1 MSKEI
6 VDLFEYIL
14 DSIEPRWRTNEAV
27 VETLNKIRNEKS
39 KKFVPPT
46 LEEVVQELRSQ
57 KVKYYQ
63 QNAEKFWNFYESKN
77 WMIGKNKM
85 KSWKAAIKT
94 WNFEKENN
102 RTIVI

>member
-6 VDLFEYIL
+6 LVVLKHLLDKVDPQWPSN
-14 DSIEPRWRTNEAV
+14 SIV
-27 VETLNKIRNEKS
+27 VDAMRELHNKN

-46 LEEVVQELRSQ
+46 LQEVTAELRSQ
-57 KVKYYQ
+57 KIRQYQ
-63 QNAEKFWNFYESKN
+63 QQADKFWNFYEAKN

-94 WNFEKENN
+94 WNFEKDN
-102 RTIVI
+102 IIL

>member
-14 DSIEPRWRTNEAV
+14 DQIEPRWRTNEAV
-27 VETLNKIRNEKS
+27 VETLNKIKDSN
-39 KKFVPPT
+39 KKFVPPS
-46 LEEVVQELRSQ
+46 LQDVIYELRSQ
-57 KVKYYQ
+57 RVRHYQ
-63 QNAEKFWNFYESKN
+63 QQAEKFWNFYEAKN

-94 WNFEKENN
+94 WNFEKDN
-102 RTIVI
+102 IIL

>member
-14 DSIEPRWRTNEAV
+14 DQIEPQWRLNEPV
-27 VETLNKIRNEKS
+27 VETLEKIKS
-39 KKFVPPT
+39 KDKRFVPPT
-46 LEEVVQELRSQ
+46 LQEVTNELRNQ
-57 KVKYYQ
+57 KVRNYQ
-63 QNAEKFWNFYESKN
+63 QQADKFWNFYEAKN

-94 WNFEKENN
+94 WNFEKDS
-102 RTIVI
+102 IIL

>member
-6 VDLFEYIL
+6 VEMFEYIL
-14 DSIEPRWRTNEAV
+14 DIVDPRWRTSESV
-27 VETLNKIRNEKS
+27 KEVLDKIKNEKS

-46 LEEVVQELRSQ
+46 LQEVTAELRSQ
-57 KVKYYQ
+57 KVRHYQ
-63 QNAEKFWNFYESKN
+63 QQADKFWNFYEAKN

-94 WNFEKENN
+94 WNFEKDN
-102 RTIVI
+102 IIL